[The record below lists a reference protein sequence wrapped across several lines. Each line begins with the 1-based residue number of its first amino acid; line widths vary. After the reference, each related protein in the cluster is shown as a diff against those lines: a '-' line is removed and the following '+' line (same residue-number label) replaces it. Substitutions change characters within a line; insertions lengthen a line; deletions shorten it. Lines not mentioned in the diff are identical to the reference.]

1 MKLLLIAYT
10 FILCMPCFAQKQFP
24 DFLTGNW
31 KADNGTGF
39 EHWDQLNES
48 SLKGISYQMKDGRM
62 VVSEYL
68 EITRAKNGIVYTA
81 VVLNQNEGKPV
92 SFKLT
97 KSDTVF
103 HFQNP
108 AHDFPKSITYKKLN
122 DKEIL
127 VQVSDLKNKN
137 FSYKLIKQF
146 DEGAVA
152 DSVATNPN
160 YDKTL
165 AQKLGSDDYGM
176 KAYYLVILKTGPQQ
190 NTDKDFV
197 SEKFNG
203 HMKNIN
209 ALVEQGKLIVAGP
222 LGKNDKTYR
231 GIFILDK
238 LTSIEEATMLLQT
251 DPAIAAGL
259 LGFEIFK
266 WYGSAALPEY
276 LPAADKIW
284 KAKP

>member
-10 FILCMPCFAQKQFP
+10 LILSMPCFAQKQFP

-31 KADNGTGF
+31 KADNGAGF
-39 EHWDQLNES
+39 EHWDQMNES
-48 SLKGISYQMKDGRM
+48 TLKGISYKMKDGRM
-62 VVSEYL
+62 IVSEYL
-68 EITRAKNGIVYTA
+68 EITRVKNGIVYTA
-81 VVLNQNEGKPV
+81 VVLNQNQGKPV
-92 SFKLT
+92 SFKLI
-97 KSDTVF
+97 KSDTIF

-108 AHDFPKSITYKKLN
+108 AHDFPKSITYKKLS

-127 VQVSDLKNKN
+127 VQVSDLKNKS
-137 FSYKLIKQF
+137 FSYKLSKQF
-146 DEGAVA
+146 DDAA
-152 DSVATNPN
+152 LTDTAAANPN
-160 YDKTL
+160 YDKAL

-176 KAYYLVILKTGPQQ
+176 KAYYLVILKTGTQQ
-190 NTDKDFV
+190 NNDKNFV

-203 HMKNIN
+203 HMQNIN

-238 LTSIEEATMLLQT
+238 LTSVEEATTLLQT
-251 DPAIAAGL
+251 GPAIAAGL
-259 LGFEIFK
+259 LSFEIFK

-276 LPAADKIW
+276 LPEADKIW
-284 KAKP
+284 KVKP